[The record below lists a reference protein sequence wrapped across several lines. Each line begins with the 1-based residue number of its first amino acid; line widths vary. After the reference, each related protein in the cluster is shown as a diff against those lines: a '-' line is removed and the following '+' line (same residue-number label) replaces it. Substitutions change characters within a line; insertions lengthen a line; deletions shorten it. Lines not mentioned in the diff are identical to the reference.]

1 MFAQPCTVLML
12 NNNTCMI
19 VIDMTEKQDTGG
31 IKGGIATEDNKK
43 AKASA
48 AIPMAGA
55 IVTVA
60 LLLSGVFLISS
71 YQPAIAQENM
81 TGGGGG
87 GAATT
92 DNAASTTITDGA
104 AQGGNATNATSAAG
118 AVNQST
124 SELRMNI
131 EQARMAL
138 QNNDTQGVMMYLDMA
153 LSALA
158 GDGAAAG
165 TQGNTTSNT
174 TIASGNAITT
184 GSQNGIPPVGGTSAA
199 DVDDEITEEEDD
211 DNAAD
216 GNNNN
221 NNDADDRS
229 SSTDANGPETDTE
242 DEENSE
248 CGGITVGGTSAA
260 DDYGCPPDPDY

>member
-1 MFAQPCTVLML
+1 ML
-12 NNNTCMI
+12 NNNTCII
-19 VIDMTEKQDTGG
+19 VIDMTEKQDSGG

-55 IVTVA
+55 IVTAA

-81 TGGGGG
+81 TGG
-87 GAATT
+87 
-92 DNAASTTITDGA
+92 DNAASTTISDGA
-104 AQGGNATNATSAAG
+104 AQGGNATNATSAGG

-124 SELRMNI
+124 SEVRTIL

-138 QNNDTQGVMMYLDMA
+138 QNNDTQGAMMYLDMA
-153 LSALA
+153 LSALG
-158 GDGAAAG
+158 GDGTAAG

-174 TIASGNAITT
+174 TIASSNAITT
-184 GSQNGIPPVGGTSAA
+184 GSQNGIPPVGGTTAA

-211 DNAAD
+211 DNAVD

-221 NNDADDRS
+221 DEADDRS

>member
-1 MFAQPCTVLML
+1 MNSHSGMNDNYKKDRTKATVAL
-12 NNNTCMI
+12 
-19 VIDMTEKQDTGG
+19 
-31 IKGGIATEDNKK
+31 
-43 AKASA
+43 
-48 AIPMAGA
+48 PMAGA
-55 IVTVA
+55 IVTAA

-71 YQPAIAQENM
+71 YQQPAIAQEQNM
-81 TGGGGG
+81 TEGGGG
-87 GAATT
+87 
-92 DNAASTTITDGA
+92 ILE
-104 AQGGNATNATSAAG
+104 GGNATNATGVAG
-118 AVNQST
+118 GNQSEVRT
-124 SELRMNI
+124 NL

-138 QNNDTQGVMMYLDMA
+138 QNNDTQGAMMYLDMA
-153 LSALA
+153 LSALG
-158 GDGAAAG
+158 GDGTAAG

-174 TIASGNAITT
+174 TIASSNAITT
-184 GSQNGIPPVGGTSAA
+184 GSQNGIPPVGGTTAA

-211 DNAAD
+211 DNAVD

-221 NNDADDRS
+221 DDADDRS